1 MRVSERASAHFAILS
16 LHFRSVSARSLLLSS
31 TLPRQFSISAMSQQ
45 CMQKRVCDSLAPPSL
60 RPSILW
66 IFNNRSST
74 NTQAHSD
81 CSAATAYRKVVI
93 KTSSFF
99 KSSQLPRF
107 LGHSPNPIPHPS
119 LLPRCYA
126 HNDHQPRKAARR
138 AATAMSGGQTLSLR
152 WEGKDKLNGLC

>member
-1 MRVSERASAHFAILS
+1 VVNKAHNRHQNNFPKSSYLGVALAHTMRVSERASAHFAILS

-107 LGHSPNPIPHPS
+107 LGHSPTKSHSPSITPSS
-119 LLPRCYA
+119 LLCA
-126 HNDHQPRKAARR
+126 
-138 AATAMSGGQTLSLR
+138 
-152 WEGKDKLNGLC
+152 